1 MHTNEVRSFTM
12 WIIAKDF
19 SGIHL
24 DYKCL
29 KANWNEAHFMERVDG
44 IINSLIVVNDMNRVS
59 NSLSATLNLSTP
71 KTSLNIELN
80 WIVFLN
86 KFIVID

>member
-1 MHTNEVRSFTM
+1 
-12 WIIAKDF
+12 
-19 SGIHL
+19 
-24 DYKCL
+24 
-29 KANWNEAHFMERVDG
+29 MERVDG